1 MANVVVVG
9 AQWGDEGKGKV
20 VDLLTEFAD
29 VVVRFGGGPNAGHT
43 LIVDGHRVVLHLLPS
58 GILRPHKRC
67 ILGEGMVVDPAEL
80 LDELRTLQERGL
92 CGGETDL
99 LVSERAH
106 LILPHHKALDEARE
120 RGAEALGTTRRG
132 IGPAYEDKYGRRG
145 VRVGDLLRPE
155 RFRER
160 ARASQEEGNRR
171 LVAAGCATL
180 PESVLE
186 DYLRFGDLI
195 ARYVTDA
202 SRAVSDEI
210 SRGRSVLFEG
220 AQGALLDVDHG
231 TYPYVTSSST
241 IAGGACTGTGVGPT
255 QIHAVVGVCKAY
267 STRVG
272 GGPFPTELDAEA
284 GAKLREAGAEFGATT
299 GRPRRCGWLD
309 GAALRMASRVN
320 GMTGLAVTKLD
331 VLGGAGKVKVCVGY
345 RVDGKPRDEIPLDP
359 DEIRRAE
366 PVYEAL
372 DGWGE
377 ETQRMR
383 HLDEL
388 PASARRYLRR
398 MEALASVPL
407 HIISLG
413 PERGE
418 TIVLRNPFRSQ

>member
-1 MANVVVVG
+1 MPNVVVIG
-9 AQWGDEGKGKV
+9 AQWGDEGKGKI

-43 LIVDGHRVVLHLLPS
+43 LMVDGHKVVLHLLPS
-58 GILRPHKRC
+58 GILRAHRRC
-67 ILGEGMVVDPAEL
+67 ILGEGMVVDPQKL
-80 LDELRTLQERGL
+80 LEEIDALAARGL
-92 CGGETDL
+92 LGVGTEI
-99 LVSERAH
+99 LVSDRAH

-120 RGAEALGTTRRG
+120 RGSDALGTTRRG
-132 IGPAYEDKYGRRG
+132 IGPAYEDKFGRRG

-160 ARASQEEGNRR
+160 ARNSLAEANRR
-171 LVAAGCATL
+171 LAAAGAEKV
-180 PESVLE
+180 PESTLE
-186 DYLRFGDLI
+186 ETLRFGDLI
-195 ARYVTDA
+195 SRYVGDA

-241 IAGGACTGTGVGPT
+241 IAGGACTGVGVGPT

-284 GAKLREAGAEFGATT
+284 GAKLRDAGSEFGATT

-309 GAALRMASRVN
+309 GAALKLAARVN
-320 GMTGLAVTKLD
+320 GMTGMAVTKLD
-331 VLGGAGKVKVCVGY
+331 VLAGENKVKVCVGY
-345 RVDGKPRDEIPLDP
+345 RVDGKLRDELPLDP
-359 DEIRRAE
+359 DDIRCAE
-366 PVYEAL
+366 PVYEVL
-372 DGWGE
+372 DGWGQ
-377 ETQRMR
+377 ETRQMR
-383 HLDEL
+383 QLDDL
-388 PASARRYLRR
+388 PAPARRYLRR
-398 MEALASVPL
+398 MEALAGVPL
-407 HIISLG
+407 HMISLG
-413 PERGE
+413 PGRGE